1 MLRTSICVFVLLGVF
16 TLNVNGQHP
25 KGETYRGQQYY
36 SGTQQQ
42 TYYPNDPSRQTIS
55 QYPQTAYQN
64 QQQTYQKPQQQ
75 YYQNPQPNYQQQPQP
90 SYQQQQTTQQ
100 NYQKPYSNN
109 QQQSVRPLQSNV
121 NNQAVK
127 PIYSLQNPRPSGS
140 NPSLNTRFGPGDD
153 PNAYNNNQEITSRK
167 PPNKVASRPPKPAA
181 VPPRFDDIN
190 NRKLTWDEQLTN
202 NAEKFALLLFA
213 YLAESETG
221 NFMISPQSIHNLL
234 DLIAEGASG
243 KTYDELNTVLGLIN
257 RQRTRDFHQY
267 SNLAL
272 NRSAADVSVRQFS
285 ALIGDVNRP
294 IGREY
299 EDVVEQIYNA
309 DYIPVNFKNIE
320 GTLREV
326 NDVVSKNTNGQIRE
340 AVTRE
345 DLLKAQLI
353 LLSGINFQ
361 GKWKSVFNT
370 SFTKQEA
377 FKDFED
383 KNVLG
388 NVNMMFQRGPF
399 PFAAIRDLGSYFIEL
414 PYGTDGNLVTS
425 PDQVNDDRISM
436 ILALPR
442 KGLPL
447 FEAIENIY
455 KFGFNKVLLELKRAK
470 EEYEDD
476 EVEVHIPRFE
486 VETSINLVPNL
497 QEMGINDLFD
507 QSNANLERINSNYFV
522 SSVLHKTKIRVDE
535 KGTEA
540 SGVTTS
546 IFANKATPP
555 KFHANRPFL
564 YFIVD
569 KSTRLIL
576 FSGVYQKPAL
586 F

>member
-1 MLRTSICVFVLLGVF
+1 MLRTSICTFVLLSAF
-16 TLNVNGQHP
+16 TLNVNGQHS
-25 KGETYRGQQYY
+25 KGELFRGQSGYTAAQQQSYDPLRQPVNQYSQPIY
-36 SGTQQQ
+36 QAQQQ
-42 TYYPNDPSRQTIS
+42 TYHQPS
-55 QYPQTAYQN
+55 QYYSNQQQISYQN
-64 QQQTYQKPQQQ
+64 QQQQQ
-75 YYQNPQPNYQQQPQP
+75 NYQTNRQKNPNQQA
-90 SYQQQQTTQQ
+90 
-100 NYQKPYSNN
+100 YQKPYSVN
-109 QQQSVRPLQSNV
+109 QQQFVKPAQSNVNFQTVRPLQNS
-121 NNQAVK
+121 
-127 PIYSLQNPRPSGS
+127 PGIDM
-140 NPSLNTRFGPGDD
+140 RFGTLADD
-153 PNAYNNNQEITSRK
+153 PNAYDSDHEITSRRPSNRVSSK
-167 PPNKVASRPPKPAA
+167 PPRPA
-181 VPPRFDDIN
+181 VLPPRFDDIN
-190 NRKLTWDEQLTN
+190 NRKLVWDEELTN
-202 NAEKFALLLFA
+202 NAEKFALKLFA
-213 YLAESETG
+213 YLAESEDG

-243 KTYDELNTVLGLIN
+243 NTYNEINTVLGLIS

-267 SNLAL
+267 SNIAL
-272 NRSAADVSVRQFS
+272 NRSGADITLRQFS

-299 EDVVEQIYNA
+299 EDIVEKIYDA

-326 NDVVSKNTNGQIRE
+326 NDVVSRNTNGQIRE

-370 SFTKQEA
+370 SFTKQEP
-377 FKDFED
+377 FKDYQD
-383 KNVLG
+383 NAVVG

-399 PFAAIRDLGSYFIEL
+399 PFAAIRELGSYFIEL
-414 PYGTDGNLVTS
+414 PYGTDGNLVSS

-436 ILALPR
+436 ILALPK

-447 FEAIENIY
+447 FEAIDNIY
-455 KFGFNKVLLELKRAK
+455 MFGFNKILFELKRAK

-486 VETSINLVPNL
+486 IETSINLVPNL
-497 QEMGINDLFD
+497 QELGIKDLFD
-507 QSNANLERINSNYFV
+507 QSHANLDRINSNYFV

-555 KFHANRPFL
+555 KFHANRPFI

-569 KSTRLIL
+569 KQTRLIL
-576 FSGVYQKPAL
+576 FAGVYKTPAL
-586 F
+586 I

>member
-1 MLRTSICVFVLLGVF
+1 MLRTSICTLLFLSAF
-16 TLNVNGQHP
+16 TLNVNGQHSR
-25 KGETYRGQQYY
+25 GESYRGEQSYTGTQQQSYY
-36 SGTQQQ
+36 SDPSKRINQYPQTYQTQQQ
-42 TYYPNDPSRQTIS
+42 TY
-55 QYPQTAYQN
+55 
-64 QQQTYQKPQQQ
+64 QQPQ
-75 YYQNPQPNYQQQPQP
+75 YYANQQP
-90 SYQQQQTTQQ
+90 SYQPQSSYPQQSYQNTQQKYPTQQ
-100 NYQKPYSNN
+100 NYQKPYSIN
-109 QQQSVRPLQSNV
+109 QQQSVRPAQSNINYQTV
-121 NNQAVK
+121 PK
-127 PIYSLQNPRPSGS
+127 PGLE
-140 NPSLNTRFGPGDD
+140 TRFGMMGDD
-153 PNAYNNNQEITSRK
+153 PNAYNSNQEITSRS
-167 PPNKVASRPPKPAA
+167 PPNKTPSRSPRPPA

-190 NRKLTWDEQLTN
+190 NRKLMWDKELTS
-202 NAEKFALLLFA
+202 NAEKFALYLFA
-213 YLAESETG
+213 YLALSETG

-234 DLIAEGASG
+234 VLIAEGASG
-243 KTYDELNTVLGLIN
+243 NTYDEINTTLGLIS

-272 NRSAADVSVRQFS
+272 NRSGADVTLRQFS

-299 EDVVEQIYNA
+299 EDIVEKIYDA
-309 DYIPVNFKNIE
+309 DYIPVNFKNID
-320 GTLREV
+320 GTLKEV
-326 NDVVSKNTNGQIRE
+326 NDLVSKNTNGQIRE

-361 GKWKSVFNT
+361 GNWKSVFNT
-370 SFTKQEA
+370 SFTKQEP
-377 FKDFED
+377 FKDYED
-383 KNVLG
+383 KKVIG

-414 PYGTDGNLVTS
+414 PYGNNGG
-425 PDQVNDDRISM
+425 PDQGNDDRISM

-442 KGLPL
+442 KGLKL
-447 FEAIENIY
+447 DDAIDKIY
-455 KFGFNKVLLELKRAK
+455 QFGFEKVLLELKRAK

-497 QEMGINDLFD
+497 QELGIKDLFD
-507 QSNANLERINSNYFV
+507 QTHANLNRINNNYFV

-540 SGVTTS
+540 SAVTTS

-555 KFHANRPFL
+555 KFHANRPFI

-569 KSTRLIL
+569 KSTRLML
-576 FSGVYQKPAL
+576 FCGIYQSPAL

>member
-1 MLRTSICVFVLLGVF
+1 VLLSAF
-16 TLNVNGQHP
+16 TFIVNGQHS
-25 KGETYRGQQYY
+25 KGETYRGPQYY

-42 TYYPNDPSRQTIS
+42 TYYPNDPSRQKVS

-64 QQQTYQKPQQQ
+64 QQQTYQQPQ
-75 YYQNPQPNYQQQPQP
+75 YYQNQQQNDYQNPQSNYQQQP
-90 SYQQQQTTQQ
+90 SYQQQQKYPTQQ
-100 NYQKPYSNN
+100 NYQKPYIN
-109 QQQSVRPLQSNV
+109 QQQSIRPSQSNI
-121 NNQAVK
+121 NLQTVK
-127 PIYSLQNPRPSGS
+127 PIYSPK
-140 NPSLNTRFGPGDD
+140 NPSLDTRFSAGDD
-153 PNAYNNNQEITSRK
+153 PNAYNNQEITPRS
-167 PPNKVASRPPKPAA
+167 PPNKVASRPPRPAA

-190 NRKLTWDEQLTN
+190 NRKLTWDAELTH
-202 NAEKFALLLFA
+202 NAEMFALRLLA
-213 YLAESETG
+213 YLSISEND
-221 NFMISPQSIHNLL
+221 NFMISPQSVHNLL

-243 KTYDELNTVLGLIN
+243 KTYDELNNTLGLIS

-272 NRSAADVSVRQFS
+272 NRSAADITLRQFS

-294 IGREY
+294 IGRDY
-299 EDVVEQIYNA
+299 EDVVEKIYNA

-377 FKDFED
+377 FKDYED

-399 PFAAIRDLGSYFIEL
+399 PFAAIRELGSYFIEL
-414 PYGTDGNLVTS
+414 PYGTDGNLVSS
-425 PDQVNDDRISM
+425 PDQSNDDRVSM
-436 ILALPR
+436 ILALPK
-442 KGLPL
+442 KGLAL
-447 FEAIENIY
+447 FDAIENIY
-455 KFGFNKVLLELKRAK
+455 KFGFNKVLIELKRAK

-497 QEMGINDLFD
+497 QDMGIKDLFD
-507 QSNANLERINSNYFV
+507 QSSANLDRINSNYFV

-555 KFHANRPFL
+555 KFHANRPFI

-576 FSGVYQKPAL
+576 FSGVYQTPAL